1 MPRIALIGPGAIGG
15 TVGFALAEKGHDLV
29 ICANQWFDTLAITR
43 VQSGERRAVPVKV
56 ITSPPEATRA
66 DWVLVCVKSH
76 QTSAAAAWLKALV
89 GPHTRVA
96 MLQNGV
102 EHRERVAP
110 LLPAGTII
118 VPVVVALPAE
128 RVAPGEIEMH
138 GGAQLTVSD
147 DDPGHEFAGLF
158 ANTFVKAST
167 DRDFKTRVWEKLCLN
182 CAGGA
187 LSALTLRP
195 DALASSPDMTA
206 LGIRLIE
213 ETMAVGRA
221 EGAQFVEGFVEQVVA
236 MQSSHRVQRG
246 NSMYYD
252 RRDGKPLEWDARNGV
267 VQRLGRRHGIPTPI
281 SDVIVPLLK
290 ALSPRAS
297 A

>member
-1 MPRIALIGPGAIGG
+1 MTRVAVIGPGAIGG
-15 TVGFALAEKGHDLV
+15 TVGFALAPKYDLV
-29 ICANQWFDTLAITR
+29 ICANRTFETLAITR
-43 VQSGERRAVPVKV
+43 VQTKERQSLPVKV
-56 ITSPPEATRA
+56 VTSPGNARPV

-76 QTSAAAAWLKALV
+76 QTPVIAGWLKALV
-89 GPHTRVA
+89 DKNTRVA
-96 MLQNGV
+96 VLQNGV

-110 LLPAGTII
+110 LVPIGTMI

-138 GGAQLTVSD
+138 GGAQLTVAD
-147 DDPGHEFAGLF
+147 DDASHEFVGLF
-158 ANTFVKAST
+158 EGTFVKAST

-195 DALASSPDMTA
+195 DALASSPEMRA
-206 LGIRLIE
+206 LGVRFIE

-221 EGAQFVEGFVEQVVA
+221 EGAKFAEGFVEQLVA
-236 MQSSHRVQRG
+236 MQSSHRVARG

-252 RRDGKPLEWDARNGV
+252 RRDGKPMEWDARNGV
-267 VQRLGRRHGIPTPI
+267 IQRLGRKHGIATPI
-281 SDVIVPLLK
+281 TDVIVPLLK
-290 ALSPRAS
+290 SLSPRA
-297 A
+297 

>member
-1 MPRIALIGPGAIGG
+1 
-15 TVGFALAEKGHDLV
+15 
-29 ICANQWFDTLAITR
+29 
-43 VQSGERRAVPVKV
+43 VK
-56 ITSPPEATRA
+56 A
-66 DWVLVCVKSH
+66 H
-76 QTSAAAAWLKALV
+76 QTPATAAWLKALV
-89 GPHTRVA
+89 GPLTRVA

-118 VPVVVALPAE
+118 LPVVVALPAE
-128 RVAPGEIEMH
+128 RIAPGAIEMH
-138 GGAQLTVSD
+138 GGAQLTVAD
-147 DDPGHEFAGLF
+147 DDVSHEFVGLF

-195 DALASSPDMTA
+195 DALASSPEMTA
-206 LGIRLIE
+206 LGVRFIE

-221 EGAQFVEGFVEQVVA
+221 EGAKFAEGFVEQVVA

-252 RRDGKPLEWDARNGV
+252 RRDGKPMEWDARNGV
-267 VQRLGRRHGIPTPI
+267 VQRLGRKHGIPTPI
-281 SDVIVPLLK
+281 SDVIVPLLR
-290 ALSPRAS
+290 ALSPRA
-297 A
+297 